1 LLADGPRSSRIRR
14 DWSDGGARS
23 PFGRPSWPFDRY
35 LVPKG
40 RGYDTRMK
48 IKVICTLGP
57 ASLDGDVIRRLDEQG
72 VDLFRINLSHT
83 PLEQVEPTID
93 FVRRHSAVP
102 ISLDT
107 EGAQVRCGVVASELL
122 LERGKKMILM
132 ADEVRGSGES
142 LTLRPRSTFEALQV
156 GSLVS
161 IDFHGAA
168 LRVTGVGDTSATA
181 VVEQGGRIGSNKAV
195 AVEPAPV
202 LPALTAKDQGA
213 IEIGARKA
221 IRHYCLSFASS
232 GDDVAT
238 LRRLIPEGSSIIA
251 KIESRLGVRNM
262 DGIIASA
269 DAIIIDRGDLSRE
282 VPLQHVPYY
291 QKAIVR
297 RANRWNTPLYV
308 ATNLLES
315 MVTNRRPT
323 IAEANDIANTLL
335 DGVHGLVL
343 AAETAI
349 GIDPV
354 GAAAMIS
361 TAIEAFDRAN
371 IGALLEEDRPAAS
384 APPLLPIQ

>member
-1 LLADGPRSSRIRR
+1 
-14 DWSDGGARS
+14 
-23 PFGRPSWPFDRY
+23 
-35 LVPKG
+35 
-40 RGYDTRMK
+40 MK
-48 IKVICTLGP
+48 IKIICTLGP
-57 ASLDGDVIRRLDEQG
+57 ASLDGDIIRRLDEQG

-107 EGAQVRCGVVASELL
+107 EGAQVRCGIVASELV
-122 LERGKKMILM
+122 LERGRRMLLTP
-132 ADEVRGSGES
+132 DEVRGSAES
-142 LTLRPRSTFEALQV
+142 LTLRPRSTFSALQV

-161 IDFHGAA
+161 IDFHGATA
-168 LRVTGVGDTSATA
+168 RVTDVGDASATV

-195 AVEPAPV
+195 SVDPAPA
-202 LPALTAKDQGA
+202 LPALTGKDEDA
-213 IEIGARKA
+213 IEIGVRKS

-251 KIESRLGVRNM
+251 KIESRPGVRNM
-262 DGIIASA
+262 DGIIGSA

-371 IGALLEEDRPAAS
+371 MGALLEEDRPAAS
-384 APPLLPIQ
+384 APLLPIQ

>member
-1 LLADGPRSSRIRR
+1 
-14 DWSDGGARS
+14 
-23 PFGRPSWPFDRY
+23 
-35 LVPKG
+35 
-40 RGYDTRMK
+40 MK
-48 IKVICTLGP
+48 IKLICTLGP
-57 ASLDGDVIRRLDEQG
+57 ASLDGDIIRRLDQEG

-107 EGAQVRCGVVASELL
+107 EGPQVRCGVVGSELVLGPGRRML
-122 LERGKKMILM
+122 LV
-132 ADEVRGSGES
+132 ADEVHGGPDR
-142 LTLRPRSTFEALQV
+142 LTLRPRSTFEALSV

-161 IDFHGAA
+161 IDFHGVV

-195 AVEPAPV
+195 AVDPAPA
-202 LPALTAKDQGA
+202 LPPLTEKDTEA
-213 IEIGARKA
+213 VAIGARKA
-221 IRHYCLSFASS
+221 VRHYCLSFASS
-232 GDDVAT
+232 GEDVAT
-238 LRRLIPEGSSIIA
+238 LRRLIPEGSAIIA
-251 KIESRLGVRNM
+251 KIESRGGVRNM
-262 DGIIASA
+262 DGIIDAA

-282 VPLQHVPYY
+282 VALQHVPYY

-335 DGVHGLVL
+335 DGAHGLVL

-361 TAIEAFDRAN
+361 TAIDAFDRAN
-371 IGALLEEDRPAAS
+371 MGALLEEDRPVPTPA
-384 APPLLPIQ
+384 LLPIQ